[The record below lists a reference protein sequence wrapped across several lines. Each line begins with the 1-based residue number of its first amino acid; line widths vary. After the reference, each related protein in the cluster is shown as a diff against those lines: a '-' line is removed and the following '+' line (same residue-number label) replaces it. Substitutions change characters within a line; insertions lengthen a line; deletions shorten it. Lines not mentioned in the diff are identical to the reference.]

1 MNKKTPTYKNLR
13 DNIRNRDKKLKDR
26 DKEIVKLQKQLAAAR
41 EENTELLRH
50 SRTEKQ
56 AFNRVISDTKEEA
69 KKKIEKAETLQ
80 REAAQRA
87 ISIKKDYSEKIQK
100 EMKSMFGNKTAFE
113 IQRFK
118 TERRVHHAQGK

>member
-1 MNKKTPTYKNLR
+1 MQP
-13 DNIRNRDKKLKDR
+13 
-26 DKEIVKLQKQLAAAR
+26 
-41 EENTELLRH
+41 
-50 SRTEKQ
+50 
-56 AFNRVISDTKEEA
+56 
-69 KKKIEKAETLQ
+69 KAV
-80 REAAQRA
+80 QRA